1 MKRFDDATFAQVR
14 AADPEVSTW
23 VPANAGS
30 GKTRVLIDR
39 VSRLLF
45 RGNDPEKILCLT
57 YTKAA
62 AAEMQNRLFAR
73 LGGWAMM
80 PDHDLFEA
88 LRKLGE
94 SEENLT
100 GDSLNIA
107 RRLFANALE
116 TPGGLKI
123 QTIHSFCDT
132 LLRRFPLEAE
142 ISGQFEIIDE
152 RNASVMRQNILD
164 TLAERDSTRE
174 SVRNL
179 LLHFTDFD
187 LDRFLDEIVEQREAF
202 DRGFPKALC
211 PEPEPLEETIGD
223 VFAPGTTG
231 LLAFWADL
239 LGKSDSRSDRT
250 GADKLA
256 SAAGMAG
263 MEDGLKELESVLLFG
278 RTARSPFAPKFD
290 TFPTKKLRESEPKR
304 HAQLVD
310 LMERVAEAREHR
322 IRCLAFARTRALHDF
337 AACYFR
343 EYDRRKLLGGYLT
356 YDDLIRKTIRLLSK
370 PGISDWILYRL
381 DGGVDHILID
391 EAQDTSRRQW
401 DIIKSVEAEFT
412 AGESGRAGE
421 RTLFVV
427 GDEKQSIFSF
437 QGADPDYFVDM
448 REYFAQRQDRVQKEL
463 AERSL
468 LYSFR
473 SASPI
478 LELTDAVCGQNQMT
492 VSSAPVI
499 HRAFH
504 EDMPG
509 RIDLWPYIEKEK
521 QDYSY
526 TWHEPR
532 QPLSSDR
539 DVRVEL
545 AGIVAGY
552 LENVLADPPVLSPR
566 ENARPMSAG
575 DVLILVQTRSVMFH
589 ALIRELKARNL
600 PVAGADRMEVGAE
613 LAVRDILSLLRFAAT
628 PGDDLALAEALRS
641 PLIGMPEAD
650 LFDIASDRKG
660 SLWKEMASR
669 QNRFPIAC
677 SILADCVEQAHLIRP
692 YDLVERILNRHGGRR
707 RILAR
712 LGPEAEDGIDELVNE
727 ALKYEQSGPP
737 SVTGFLNWFE
747 LGDVDVKRRT
757 QADLDQIRVMTVHGA
772 KGLEAPFVI
781 LPDTDARPSGR
792 GGQTLVLDDGSLIWR
807 SRQDEAIEAQRLAD
821 NANKEFEERERNRL
835 LYVAIT
841 RASQWLLVC
850 GAGAGGKARERSW
863 HGRIERAMED
873 LDARAV
879 ESPVRDSPGLRLGGD
894 AWPPASGLSGPAISE
909 SVDVDVDAVPS
920 WLFER
925 ARPDWP
931 GRPAVNPSGLGGD
944 KVMTSQESGE
954 DSRGGGI
961 EFGLQVHALLEH
973 LPRHPKEEWERVA
986 ERIRRTE
993 GWSEFESAYELSTN
1007 ILLTP
1012 ELEYLF
1018 GPGSL
1023 AEVPISAE
1031 LDELDGRRIYG
1042 IIDRL
1047 VVSGDQ
1053 VLAVDYK
1060 TNADVPETIEDI
1072 PDGLIRQM
1080 GAYAA
1085 ALEKVYQGREISM
1098 AILWT
1103 ANGSLMTLG
1112 RDLVRH
1118 HIGKATAELAE
1129 TDNRAILPG
1138 LAGTG
1143 DTRGTVQAGE
1153 AGPSA

>member
-14 AADPEVSTW
+14 AADPELSTW

-80 PDHDLFEA
+80 PDDDLFEA
-88 LRKLGE
+88 LRNLGE
-94 SEENLT
+94 TEENLT

-142 ISGQFEIIDE
+142 VSGQFEIIDE
-152 RNASVMRQNILD
+152 RHAGVMRQNILD
-164 TLAERDSTRE
+164 TLAERDSTRDM
-174 SVRNL
+174 VRNL

-187 LDRFLDEIVEQREAF
+187 LDGFLDEIVEQREAF

-211 PEPEPLEETIGD
+211 PEPEPLEETVGA
-223 VFAPGTTG
+223 VFAPAKTG
-231 LLAFWADL
+231 LVMFWAEL
-239 LGKSDSRSDRT
+239 MRKCGSSSDRK
-250 GADKLA
+250 GADRLA
-256 SAAGMAG
+256 SAVEMAG
-263 MEDGLKELESVLLFG
+263 TEDGLKTLESVLLFG
-278 RTARSPFAPKFD
+278 RTAKSPFAPKFD
-290 TFPTKKLRESEPKR
+290 SFPTKKLRESEPKR
-304 HAQLVD
+304 HAQLVG
-310 LMERVAEAREHR
+310 LMEIVARAREHR
-322 IRCLAFARTRALHDF
+322 IRCKAFSRTRALHDF

-356 YDDLIRKTIRLLSK
+356 YDDLIRKTIWLLSR

-401 DIIKSVEAEFT
+401 DIVKSVEAEFT

-448 REYFAQRQDRVQKEL
+448 RDYFAQRQVRVQKEL

-478 LELTDAVCGQNQMT
+478 LELTDAVCEQNQMT
-492 VSSAPVI
+492 GGSAPVI

-504 EDMPG
+504 GDLPG
-509 RIDLWPYIEKEK
+509 RIDLWPYIERERR
-521 QDYSY
+521 DFAY
-526 TWHEPR
+526 TWHEPG

-545 AGIVAGY
+545 AGIVARY
-552 LENVLADPPVLSPR
+552 LESVLVDPPVLSPR
-566 ENARPMSAG
+566 EKTRPLSPG

-641 PLIGMPEAD
+641 PLIGLSEAD
-650 LFDIASDRKG
+650 LFDIASVRKG

-669 QNRFPIAC
+669 HNHYPNAC
-677 SILADCVEQAHLIRP
+677 SILADCVEQAHLLRP
-692 YDLVERILNRHGGRR
+692 YELVERILNRHGGRQ

-727 ALKYEQSGPP
+727 ALKYEQSEPP

-747 LGDVDVKRRT
+747 FGDVDVKRRT

-792 GGQTLVLDDGSLIWR
+792 GSQTLVLDDGSLIWR
-807 SRQDEAIEAQRLAD
+807 SRQDEAIKAQRLAD
-821 NANKEFEERERNRL
+821 NANREFEEKERNRL

-863 HGRIERAMED
+863 HGQIERAMEG

-879 ESPVRDSPGLRLGGD
+879 GSPVRDSPGLRLGCE
-894 AWPPASGLSGPAISE
+894 AWPLASGSSGPAKSE
-909 SVDVDVDAVPS
+909 SVDTAPS

-944 KVMTSQESGE
+944 KVITSPDSGE
-954 DSRGGGI
+954 SSRGGGM

-986 ERIRRTE
+986 ERIRRAE
-993 GWSEFESAYELSTN
+993 DWAEIESAFELSIN
-1007 ILLTP
+1007 ILLKP
-1012 ELEYLF
+1012 ELEHLF

-1047 VVSGDQ
+1047 VVAGDQ

-1060 TNADVPETIEDI
+1060 TNADVPETADDI
-1072 PDGLIRQM
+1072 PDGLLRQM

-1085 ALEKVYQGREISM
+1085 ALEKVYPGREISM

-1112 RDLVRH
+1112 RELVAYHTR
-1118 HIGKATAELAE
+1118 KATAELAE
-1129 TDNRAILPG
+1129 SGVRTILPG
-1138 LAGTG
+1138 LPGAG
-1143 DTRGTVQAGE
+1143 DTQGSAQAGE
-1153 AGPSA
+1153 ARPSA

>member
-1 MKRFDDATFAQVR
+1 MKRFDDATFAQIR

-80 PDHDLFEA
+80 PDDGLFAA
-88 LRKLGE
+88 LSNLGE

-100 GDSLNIA
+100 GDSLNVA

-142 ISGQFEIIDE
+142 VSGQFEIIDD
-152 RNASVMRQNILD
+152 RHANVMRQNILD
-164 TLAERDSTRE
+164 MLAEQDSTRE
-174 SVRNL
+174 TVRNL
-179 LLHFTDFD
+179 LLNFTDFD
-187 LDRFLDEIVEQREAF
+187 LDRFLDEIVEQRDAF
-202 DRGFPKALC
+202 ERGFPNVLS
-211 PEPEPLEETIGD
+211 PEPEPLDVTIGE
-223 VFAPGTTG
+223 VFAPGTTE
-231 LLAFWADL
+231 LLSSWAAL
-239 LGKSDSRSDRT
+239 MSKSDSSSDRS
-250 GADKLA
+250 GANRLA
-256 SAAGMAG
+256 SAVEMAG
-263 MEDGLKELESVLLFG
+263 TEDGLKTLEALLLYG
-278 RTARSPFAPKFD
+278 RTAKTPFAPKFKA
-290 TFPTKKLRESEPKR
+290 FPTKKLRESEPE
-304 HAQLVD
+304 HYAQLADV
-310 LMERVAEAREHR
+310 MESVAKARANR
-322 IRCLAFARTRALHDF
+322 IRYRVFTRTRALHDF

-401 DIIKSVEAEFT
+401 DIITSVEAEFT
-412 AGESGRAGE
+412 SGESGRAGE

-448 REYFAQRQDRVQKEL
+448 REYFAQRQARVQKEL

-468 LYSFR
+468 LHSFR

-478 LELTDAVCGQNQMT
+478 LELTDAVCQQNQMT
-492 VSSAPVI
+492 GGFTPVI

-509 RIDLWPYIEKEK
+509 RIDLWPYVEREKR
-521 QDYSY
+521 DFDY
-526 TWHEPR
+526 TWHEPGEL
-532 QPLSSDR
+532 LSSDR

-552 LENVLADPPVLSPR
+552 LEDVLADPPVLSLQK
-566 ENARPMSAG
+566 NARPLSAG
-575 DVLILVQTRSVMFH
+575 DVLILVQRRSVMFH
-589 ALIRELKARNL
+589 ALIRELKVRGL
-600 PVAGADRMEVGAE
+600 PVAGADRMEIGAE
-613 LAVRDILSLLRFAAT
+613 LAVRDILSLLRFSAT
-628 PGDDLALAEALRS
+628 PDDDLALAEALRS
-641 PLIGMPEAD
+641 PLIGISEAD
-650 LFDIASDRKG
+650 LFDIARGRKL
-660 SLWKEMASR
+660 SLWREMASR
-669 QNRFPIAC
+669 HDRFPNAC
-677 SILADCVEQAHLIRP
+677 SILADCVEQAHLLRP
-692 YDLVERILNRHGGRR
+692 YDLVERILNQHGGRK

-727 ALKYEQSGPP
+727 ALKFEQSGPP
-737 SVTGFLNWFE
+737 SVAGFLNWFE
-747 LGDVDVKRRT
+747 LGDVDVKRRV

-781 LPDTDARPSGR
+781 LPDTDARPTGR

-807 SRQDEAIEAQRLAD
+807 SRQDEAIEAQERAD
-821 NANKEFEERERNRL
+821 SANREFEEKERNRL

-850 GAGAGGKARERSW
+850 GAGAGGNARARSW
-863 HGRIERAMED
+863 HGRIERAMKD
-873 LDARAV
+873 LGALAV
-879 ESPVRDSPGLRLGGD
+879 ESPVRDGLGLQLGSD
-894 AWPPASGLSGPAISE
+894 SWPSASDSSEPAKSE
-909 SVDVDVDAVPS
+909 SVDVDVVPS

-931 GRPAVNPSGLGGD
+931 GGPTMSPSGLGGD
-944 KVMTSQESGE
+944 KVMSAPDSVGNVQGSGV
-954 DSRGGGI
+954 
-961 EFGLQVHALLEH
+961 EFGLKVHALLEH
-973 LPRHPKEEWERVA
+973 LPGHPKEEWGQIA
-986 ERIRRTE
+986 ERIRRAN
-993 GWSEFESAYELSTN
+993 GWSDFESAYELSVN
-1007 ILLTP
+1007 ILLMP
-1012 ELEYLF
+1012 ELEHLF

-1023 AEVPISAE
+1023 AEVPITAE
-1031 LDELDGRRIYG
+1031 LDQLNGRRIIG

-1047 VVSGDQ
+1047 VVSDDQ

-1060 TNADVPETIEDI
+1060 TNADVPETPDDV
-1072 PDGLIRQM
+1072 PDGLLRQM

-1085 ALEKVYQGREISM
+1085 ALEKVYSGREVST
-1098 AILWT
+1098 AFLWT
-1103 ANGSLMTLG
+1103 ANGSFMPLR
-1112 RDLVRH
+1112 RDLVAH
-1118 HIGKATAELAE
+1118 HVR
-1129 TDNRAILPG
+1129 N
-1138 LAGTG
+1138 AGT
-1143 DTRGTVQAGE
+1143 DPA
-1153 AGPSA
+1153 

>member
-14 AADPEVSTW
+14 AADPDVSTW

-80 PDHDLFEA
+80 PDDRLFEA
-88 LRKLGE
+88 LRNLGE
-94 SEENLT
+94 TEENLT

-142 ISGQFEIIDE
+142 VSGQFEIIDE
-152 RNASVMRQNILD
+152 RHASAMRQNILD
-164 TLAERDSTRE
+164 ALAERDSTRDM
-174 SVRNL
+174 VRNL

-187 LDRFLDEIVEQREAF
+187 LDGFLDEIVEQREAF

-211 PEPEPLEETIGD
+211 PEPEPLEETIGE

-231 LLAFWADL
+231 LLTFWADL
-239 LGKSDSRSDRT
+239 MRKSDSSSDQKSA
-250 GADKLA
+250 GKLA
-256 SAAGMAG
+256 SAAEMAG
-263 MEDGLKELESVLLFG
+263 TEDGLKKLETVLLFG

-290 TFPTKKLRESEPKR
+290 AFPTKKLRASEPKQ
-304 HAQLVD
+304 HARLVG
-310 LMERVAEAREHR
+310 LMERVAGARNHR
-322 IRCLAFARTRALHDF
+322 IMRKAFARTRALHEF

-448 REYFAQRQDRVQKEL
+448 RDYFAQRQVRVRKEL

-468 LYSFR
+468 LFSFR

-478 LELTDAVCGQNQMT
+478 LELADAVCEQNQMT
-492 VSSAPVI
+492 GSSAPVI

-504 EDMPG
+504 GDMPG
-509 RIDLWPYIEKEK
+509 RIDLWPYIEKER
-521 QDYSY
+521 QDYAY
-526 TWHEPR
+526 TWHQPG

-552 LENVLADPPVLSPR
+552 LKSVLADPPVLSSR
-566 ENARPMSAG
+566 ENARRLSAG

-641 PLIGMPEAD
+641 PLIGMSEAD
-650 LFDIASDRKG
+650 LFDIASVRKG

-669 QNRFPIAC
+669 HNRFPNAC
-677 SILADCVEQAHLIRP
+677 SILADCVEHAHLLRP
-692 YDLVERILNRHGGRR
+692 YDLVERILNRHGGRQ

-747 LGDVDVKRRT
+747 LGDVDVKRQT

-781 LPDTDARPSGR
+781 LPDTDSRPSGR

-807 SRQDEAIEAQRLAD
+807 SSQDEAIEAQVLAD
-821 NANKEFEERERNRL
+821 RANREFEEKERNRL

-863 HGRIERAMED
+863 HGRIERAMEG
-873 LDARAV
+873 LDSRSV
-879 ESPVRDSPGLRLGGD
+879 VSPVRDSPGLRLGGK
-894 AWPPASGLSGPAISE
+894 AWPPAGGYSGPAKSE
-909 SVDVDVDAVPS
+909 IADVDAVPS

-931 GRPAVNPSGLGGD
+931 GMPAVNPSGLGGD
-944 KVMTSQESGE
+944 KVITPPDSG
-954 DSRGGGI
+954 DNSLGGGR

-986 ERIRRTE
+986 ERIRRAE
-993 GWSEFESAYELSTN
+993 GWSEFESAYELSIN
-1007 ILLTP
+1007 ILLMP
-1012 ELEYLF
+1012 ELEHLF

-1023 AEVPISAE
+1023 AEVPVSAE
-1031 LDELDGRRIYG
+1031 LDGFDGRRIYG

-1060 TNADVPETIEDI
+1060 TNADVPETADDI
-1072 PDGLIRQM
+1072 PDGLLRQM

-1085 ALEKVYQGREISM
+1085 ALEKVYPGREISM

-1103 ANGSLMTLG
+1103 ANGSFMTLG
-1112 RDLVRH
+1112 RELVAYHTR
-1118 HIGKATAELAE
+1118 KATAELAE
-1129 TDNRAILPG
+1129 TGIQTILPG
-1138 LAGTG
+1138 FPRTG
-1143 DTRGTVQAGE
+1143 DTQGPAQAGE
-1153 AGPSA
+1153 ARPSA

>member
-1 MKRFDDATFAQVR
+1 MKKFDDATFAQVR
-14 AADPEVSTW
+14 AADPEASTW

-80 PDHDLFEA
+80 PDDDLLEA
-88 LRKLGE
+88 LRNLGE

-142 ISGQFEIIDE
+142 VSGQFEIIDE
-152 RNASVMRQNILD
+152 RHASVMRQNILD
-164 TLAERDSTRE
+164 TLAERESTRE
-174 SVRNL
+174 TVRNL

-187 LDRFLDEIVEQREAF
+187 LDGFLDEIVEQREAF
-202 DRGFPKALC
+202 DRGFPKLLC
-211 PEPEPLEETIGD
+211 PEPEPLEETIGA
-223 VFAPGTTG
+223 VFAPGTPG

-239 LGKSDSRSDRT
+239 MRKSDSSSDRK
-250 GADKLA
+250 GAGNLA
-256 SAAGMAG
+256 SAVEMAG
-263 MEDGLKELESVLLFG
+263 TEDGLIKLESVLLYG
-278 RTARSPFAPKFD
+278 RTAKSPFAPKFD

-304 HAQLVD
+304 HAQLAG
-310 LMERVAEAREHR
+310 LMERVAEGRGHR
-322 IRCLAFARTRALHDF
+322 IRCKAFARTRALHDF

-356 YDDLIRKTIRLLSK
+356 YDDLIRKTIRLLSR

-448 REYFAQRQDRVQKEL
+448 REYFAQRQVRVKKEL

-478 LELTDAVCGQNQMT
+478 LALTDAVCEQNQMT
-492 VSSAPVI
+492 GSSVPVI

-504 EDMPG
+504 ENMPG
-509 RIDLWPYIEKEK
+509 RVDLWPYIEKER

-526 TWHEPR
+526 KWHEPGR
-532 QPLSSDR
+532 PLSSGR

-566 ENARPMSAG
+566 ENARPLSAG

-650 LFDIASDRKG
+650 LFDIASVRKG

-669 QNRFPIAC
+669 QNHFPNTC
-677 SILADCVEQAHLIRP
+677 SILADCVEQAHLLRP
-692 YDLVERILNRHGGRR
+692 YDLVERILNRHGGRQ

-792 GGQTLVLDDGSLIWR
+792 GGQTLVLDDGSVIWR
-807 SRQDEAIEAQRLAD
+807 SRRDEAIEAQELAD
-821 NANKEFEERERNRL
+821 SANREFEERERNRL

-850 GAGAGGKARERSW
+850 GAGAGGNARERSW

-873 LDARAV
+873 LDARPV
-879 ESPVRDSPGLRLGGD
+879 ESPVRNSPGLRLGGD
-894 AWPPASGLSGPAISE
+894 AWPAAFESRRTAISE
-909 SVDVDVDAVPS
+909 SVDVDSVPS

-925 ARPDWP
+925 ASPDWP
-931 GRPAVNPSGLGGD
+931 AKPAVNPSGLGGD
-944 KVMTSQESGE
+944 KVMTSPESGE

-973 LPRHPKEEWERVA
+973 LPGHPKEEWAGIA
-986 ERIRRTE
+986 ERIRRAE
-993 GWSEFESAYELSTN
+993 GWPEFESAYEHSTN

-1012 ELEYLF
+1012 ELQHLF

-1031 LDELDGRRIYG
+1031 LDELGGRRIYG

-1047 VVSGDQ
+1047 VVSGDR

-1060 TNADVPETIEDI
+1060 TNSDVPETAEDI
-1072 PDGLIRQM
+1072 PDGLLRQM

-1085 ALEKVYQGREISM
+1085 ALEKVYPGREISM

-1103 ANGSLMTLG
+1103 ANGSFMPLR

-1118 HIGKATAELAE
+1118 HVGKATAELAE
-1129 TDNRAILPG
+1129 TDRRAILPG
-1138 LAGTG
+1138 LPGTG
-1143 DTRGTVQAGE
+1143 DTRGSAQEGDAR
-1153 AGPSA
+1153 PSA

>member
-1 MKRFDDATFAQVR
+1 MKRFDDATFAQIR

-80 PDHDLFEA
+80 PDDGLFAA
-88 LRKLGE
+88 LGNLGE

-100 GDSLNIA
+100 GDSLNVA

-142 ISGQFEIIDE
+142 VSGQFEIIDD
-152 RNASVMRQNILD
+152 RHASMMRQNILD
-164 TLAERDSTRE
+164 MLAERDSTRE
-174 SVRNL
+174 TVRNL
-179 LLHFTDFD
+179 LLNFTDFD
-187 LDRFLDEIVEQREAF
+187 LDRFLDEIVEQRDAF
-202 DRGFPKALC
+202 EMGFPNVLC
-211 PEPEPLEETIGD
+211 PEPEPLDVTIEE
-223 VFAPGTTG
+223 VFAPGTTE
-231 LLAFWADL
+231 LLSFWSDL
-239 LGKSDSRSDRT
+239 MSKSDSSSDRS
-250 GADKLA
+250 GANRLA
-256 SAAGMAG
+256 TAVEMAG
-263 MEDGLKELESVLLFG
+263 TEDGLKTLEALLLYG
-278 RTARSPFAPKFD
+278 RAAKTPFAPKFNA
-290 TFPTKKLRESEPKR
+290 FPTKKLRESEPER
-304 HAQLVD
+304 CAQLADV
-310 LMERVAEAREHR
+310 MESVAKARENR
-322 IRCLAFARTRALHDF
+322 IRYTVFARTRALHDF
-337 AACYFR
+337 AACYFH

-401 DIIKSVEAEFT
+401 DIITSVEAEFT

-448 REYFAQRQDRVQKEL
+448 REYFAQRQTRVQKEL

-468 LYSFR
+468 LHSFR

-478 LELTDAVCGQNQMT
+478 LELTDAVCRQNRMT
-492 VSSAPVI
+492 GGSTPVI

-509 RIDLWPYIEKEK
+509 RIDLWPYVEREK
-521 QDYSY
+521 QDFDY
-526 TWHEPR
+526 TWHEPGE
-532 QPLSSDR
+532 PMSSDR
-539 DVRVEL
+539 DVRIEL

-552 LENVLADPPVLSPR
+552 LEEVLADPPVLSPQK
-566 ENARPMSAG
+566 NARPLSAG
-575 DVLILVQTRSVMFH
+575 DVLILVQRRSVMFH
-589 ALIRELKARNL
+589 ALIRELKARGL

-613 LAVRDILSLLRFAAT
+613 LAVRDILSLLRFSAT
-628 PGDDLALAEALRS
+628 PDDDLALAEALRS
-641 PLIGMPEAD
+641 PLVGISEAD
-650 LFDIASDRKG
+650 LFDIARGRKR

-669 QNRFPIAC
+669 HNRFPNAC
-677 SILADCVEQAHLIRP
+677 SILADCVEQAHRLRP
-692 YDLVERILNRHGGRR
+692 YDLVERILNQHGGRQ

-727 ALKYEQSGPP
+727 ALKFEQSGPP

-747 LGDVDVKRRT
+747 LGDVDVKRRA

-781 LPDTDARPSGR
+781 LPDTDARPTGR

-807 SRQDEAIEAQRLAD
+807 SRQDEAIEAQRRAD
-821 NANKEFEERERNRL
+821 SANREFEEKERNRL

-850 GAGAGGKARERSW
+850 GAGAGGNARARSW

-873 LDARAV
+873 LGARAV
-879 ESPVRDSPGLRLGGD
+879 ESPVQDSLGLRLGSD
-894 AWPPASGLSGPAISE
+894 AWPSASDSSGPVKSE
-909 SVDVDVDAVPS
+909 SVDVDVVPS

-931 GRPAVNPSGLGGD
+931 GGPAMSPSGLGGD
-944 KVMTSQESGE
+944 KVMSATDSGGNVQG
-954 DSRGGGI
+954 SGV
-961 EFGLQVHALLEH
+961 EFGLKVHALLEH
-973 LPRHPKEEWERVA
+973 LPGHPKEEWGQIA
-986 ERIRRTE
+986 ERIRRAE
-993 GWSEFESAYELSTN
+993 GWSDFESAYELSRN
-1007 ILLTP
+1007 ILLMP
-1012 ELEYLF
+1012 ELEHLF
-1018 GPGSL
+1018 GSGGL

-1031 LDELDGRRIYG
+1031 LDQLNGRRIIG

-1060 TNADVPETIEDI
+1060 TNADVPETPDDV
-1072 PDGLIRQM
+1072 PDGLLRQM

-1085 ALEKVYQGREISM
+1085 ALEKVYPGREVST
-1098 AILWT
+1098 AFLWT
-1103 ANGSLMTLG
+1103 ANGSFMPLR
-1112 RDLVRH
+1112 RDLVAH
-1118 HIGKATAELAE
+1118 HVR
-1129 TDNRAILPG
+1129 N
-1138 LAGTG
+1138 AGT
-1143 DTRGTVQAGE
+1143 DPA
-1153 AGPSA
+1153 